1 MRILYHIMENKYIV
15 KRKEGKMEFT
25 KKEKNYIKSKPY
37 CLNVLRGPADW
48 YRDLSLNRIAYLK
61 NNYCLNERE
70 NIVYLAEKK
79 NLKEIQNKF
88 LEIDQST
95 DYLSLFSFLH
105 VAVTFCAIEDI
116 ENMSILKNYSHIFI
130 EGGNTFNTY
139 KEEILNFWDKDYK
152 PCLSVLAENGE
163 RIKKAGI
170 SIKFKNVRYAWPK
183 KADTKNTKE
192 IIDEKS
198 CENNLD
204 IEFESFKYVDLR
216 HGSTISYK
224 REISKVEEVILGED
238 KEYADKNSLIE
249 VPLYSNIAA
258 GEPIEISPVA
268 EDHFYIPD
276 YMLRGVK
283 DCFFLEVRG
292 DSMKNAD
299 INHGDYVLIRQQH
312 SANNGDIVAVDLDGE
327 ATLKRLKLNSK
338 EAYLMPENPKYS
350 PINLRENPGTVLG
363 LAVAVVKKI

>member
-1 MRILYHIMENKYIV
+1 
-15 KRKEGKMEFT
+15 MEFT

-79 NLKEIQNKF
+79 NLEEVQNKF
-88 LEIDQST
+88 LKIDQSR
-95 DYLSLFSFLH
+95 DYLSLFSFLQ
-105 VAVTFCAIEDI
+105 VTVSFCPIE
-116 ENMSILKNYSHIFI
+116 ELNRMSMLKNYSHIFI
-130 EGGNTFNTY
+130 EGVNTFNTY
-139 KEEILNFWDKDYK
+139 KDEILNFLDKDCK

-170 SIKFKNVRYAWPK
+170 SIKFKNVRYAAPK
-183 KADTKNTKE
+183 KVTENNTKK
-192 IIDEKS
+192 ILDEKL
-198 CENNLD
+198 CENKGD
-204 IEFESFKYVDLR
+204 TEFENFKYVDLR
-216 HGSTISYK
+216 HGSTVSYK
-224 REISKVEEVILGED
+224 REISKVEEVIIGED
-238 KEYADKNSLIE
+238 REYVDKKSLIE

-276 YMLRGVK
+276 YMLRGIK
-283 DCFFLEVRG
+283 NCFFLQVRG

-299 INHGDYVLIRQQH
+299 INNGDYVLIRKQH